1 MATVID
7 KLLVQIGI
15 DAKGLNKGMDATIK
29 KLKDTEKK
37 TDKIAKKNRK
47 NYKDLSN
54 DSEEYAED
62 LKEENKQ
69 YALIS
74 NSLKGM
80 AKGFVAVAASRK
92 VLSTVADLGDTEKV
106 AKFLGMSTTQVGTL
120 QNLSENLGDSSKSIL
135 NNVADMYN
143 AITGLEVEGKGSE
156 LFKYFSRI
164 GVSVTDQNGKLK
176 DTRTLLTDVRKGL
189 MGIEDERK
197 RAYMARQMGLGEG
210 LSFLFSKD
218 DKEFNAAM
226 DEAEKNAQS
235 TAKAAKDAQSATEK
249 LNKAKNE
256 IAGSLKDIYA
266 GKTPQGVPT
275 ITEPLKDAWEGA
287 KDKVKGLLNMRN
299 NNPGNIRYTPWSK
312 QHGAIGQD
320 KKGFAIFPDKETGS
334 RAEDDLLQNYIA
346 RGRNTL
352 KSIIEK
358 YAPPQ
363 DKNDTVGYYS
373 NLAKRVGVGV
383 NEEIDPKNKGL
394 MTKIAKEIA
403 RIEGDPNA
411 YVEKQMLTGTNKET
425 PKLNSYVESLKGSNQ
440 PFLKIPQ
447 QQAADASG
455 ITING
460 DITVN
465 TQATDA
471 KGMVRDL
478 SQQIGRKSALAE
490 GNMH

>member
-1 MATVID
+1 MATIID

-54 DSEEYAED
+54 DSEEYTED

-80 AKGFVAVAASRK
+80 AKGFFAVAASRK
-92 VLSTVADLGDTEKV
+92 VLATVADLGDTEKV

-197 RAYMARQMGLGEG
+197 RAYIARQMGLGEG

-235 TAKAAKDAQSATEK
+235 TAKAAKDAQGATEA

-256 IAGSLKDIYA
+256 IAGSIKDIYA

-275 ITEPLKDAWEGA
+275 ITEPLKKAWEGA
-287 KDKVKGLLNMRN
+287 KDKVKGLRNMRN
-299 NNPGNIRYTPWSK
+299 NNPGNIRYSDWSK
-312 QHGAIGQD
+312 KHGAVGKD
-320 KKGFAIFPDKETGS
+320 DKGFAIFPDKETGS
-334 RAEDDLLQNYIA
+334 RAQDDLLQNYIA
-346 RGRNTL
+346 GGKNTL

-358 YAPPQ
+358 YAPETE
-363 DKNDTVGYYS
+363 NDTKGYYEK
-373 NLAKRVGVGV
+373 LAKKLHIGV
-383 NEEIDPKNKGL
+383 NEVIDPKNKEL
-394 MTKIAKEIA
+394 MNQLSKEIT
-403 RIEGDPNA
+403 RIEGDPKA
-411 YVEKQMLTGTNKET
+411 YVEKQMIMGTNKEN
-425 PKLNSYVESLKGSNQ
+425 PKLNSYVDSLQNKPQSAQTLNQ
-440 PFLKIPQ
+440 
-447 QQAADASG
+447 STNNNG